1 MRATPTTEAG
11 RLQRKLAPAL
21 SSLAKDD
28 IEFDEITPAEISVFV
43 NVNFEADLSYALS
56 RGNTT
61 STFLEKTIPE
71 TNRKGVKIVWI
82 QHAKTRELVP
92 ITLRDGLTTA
102 DDSAD
107 QAENLNDSS
116 DDVYAPLMMPSSL
129 SDRELNGDYCV
140 RYILIMFAAS
150 SYQNW

>member
-1 MRATPTTEAG
+1 MRATPTNEVG
-11 RLQRKLAPAL
+11 RIQRRLAPAL

-28 IEFDEITPAEISVFV
+28 IEFDEITPAEISEFV
-43 NVNFEADLSYALS
+43 NVNFEADLSSALTRENAS
-56 RGNTT
+56 

-92 ITLRDGLTTA
+92 VSLRDGLTAT

-107 QAENLNDSS
+107 LAENSNDSS
-116 DDVYAPLMMPSSL
+116 DDVYAPLMMPLSL
-129 SDRELNGDYCV
+129 SDRELDGEY
-140 RYILIMFAAS
+140 
-150 SYQNW
+150 